1 MDYKKL
7 KLCSGVDDA
16 DLLYLVAVD
25 EKNKHLVDNRKDA
38 RFPVLKLNSALGID
52 GVTPVK
58 FRTKAE
64 LIKAIR
70 ENGEFLELY
79 EEEMKILAKM
89 LKDMNLSY
97 KQLANLNA
105 WMHSSCKVLP
115 ELIEMYEDGEDSE
128 ELNDLANE
136 VDELFND
143 LLISYLIYNLVAR
156 ENEPLA
162 LIYEEYLIRERDHK
176 DYIGYFNSGRSNGY
190 SGVFYSYINLNEF
203 EWSYIE
209 EYKCLSGN
217 SVPEDDE
224 YVKKHYC
231 DYIEY
236 LVKYLMDK
244 YAN

>member
-7 KLCSGVDDA
+7 KLCRGVNDA

-25 EKNKHLVDNRKDA
+25 EKNKHLVANTADA
-38 RFPVLKLNSALGID
+38 RFPVLKLRDVSWADGI
-52 GVTPVK
+52 TPVK

-70 ENGEFLELY
+70 ENGEFIELY
-79 EEEMKILAKM
+79 EEEMKIMAKI

-105 WMHSSCKVLP
+105 WMNSDCKVLP
-115 ELIEMYEDGEDSE
+115 ELIDMYEDGEDSD

-136 VDELFND
+136 VDQVFND
-143 LLISYLIYNLVAR
+143 LLIDYLIYNLVAR

-162 LIYEEYLIRERDHK
+162 LAYEERLIHESDHK
-176 DYIGYFNSGRSNGY
+176 RYIGYFDIGSNDNRGT
-190 SGVFYSYINLNEF
+190 VYSYINLNEF

-209 EYKCLSGN
+209 IYNSLSGN
-217 SVPEDDE
+217 NVPEAGE
-224 YVKKHYC
+224 YAMKHYC
-231 DYIEY
+231 DYTEY
-236 LVKYLMDK
+236 LLKYLMEK